1 VAQRQDPGGPALT
14 APQRRALL
22 VSDPATGEV
31 RAPRAVR
38 AALVSRGLAVVHGA
52 RGAVYLSPAGRAAR
66 DRLGAEASGP
76 ADGTSPGTA
85 HPVSPAATGAPGTAP
100 AGTPTTAPA
109 AAPMGQHAPAAAPG
123 PGAPPGRFEPAYG
136 DETAAGVP
144 DADAGGRHAAHGDR
158 STEVAGAWA
167 GVLEI
172 RRVSG
177 AGEAPARWERERG
190 TWAVALALEAAGVP
204 ASAVDRSGRRV
215 RGGYRVGE
223 GPEPGTV
230 RVEWRG
236 PATAPAG
243 PETEAALARCAA
255 LLAERGWSALAY
267 LGPGRHRYLLVTPV
281 DAAGR
286 SR

>member
-22 VSDPATGEV
+22 ASDPATGEV
-31 RAPRAVR
+31 RATPAVR

-66 DRLGAEASGP
+66 DRLSAEASAPGNGAPPTP
-76 ADGTSPGTA
+76 APPGRAGTA
-85 HPVSPAATGAPGTAP
+85 PAGPPGTAP
-100 AGTPTTAPA
+100 AVAP
-109 AAPMGQHAPAAAPG
+109 GEQHAPTAAPG
-123 PGAPPGRFEPAYG
+123 RGPGGAPGRFEPAYG
-136 DETAAGVP
+136 DETAVGTGP
-144 DADAGGRHAAHGDR
+144 GIDADPAGRRAAHDER
-158 STEVAGAWA
+158 AAEVGGAWA
-167 GVLEI
+167 GVREI

-177 AGEAPARWERERG
+177 AGEVPARWERERMA
-190 TWAVALALEAAGVP
+190 WAVALALEAAGVP

-215 RGGYRVGE
+215 RAGYRVGE

-243 PETEAALARCAA
+243 PEAEAALARCTA
-255 LLAERGWSALAY
+255 LLAERGWAALAY
-267 LGPGRHRYLLVTPV
+267 LGPGRHRYLLVTPR
-281 DAAGR
+281 DAESR